1 MSAILQN
8 ADSACKIC
16 GAKIIKKSL
25 VRKKNF
31 LIFREEHFR
40 LGRIE
45 TASPHSITN
54 KKAHSFVERALSIEC
69 YNDYLFT
76 NRLVTIPSAALMR
89 TK

>member
-25 VRKKNF
+25 VREKFFNF
-31 LIFREEHFR
+31 
-40 LGRIE
+40 
-45 TASPHSITN
+45 SNSITN
-54 KKAHSFVERALSIEC
+54 KKAHSFFERALSIEC
-69 YNDYLFT
+69 YNNYLFT
-76 NRLVTIPSAALMR
+76 NRFVTTPSVALMR